1 MNWIKSNSI
10 LKGELVEL
18 IPLDEIHFA
27 ELQDLAKEKS
37 IWEFYPYDCENPTR
51 FRELLHIALKE
62 RDKGNQFPF
71 VIFHKNENRIIGST
85 RLIEI
90 EPQNRKLEIGWTWLH
105 LEYWATAINLE
116 CKLLL
121 LTFCFENLNVI
132 RVQLKTNENN
142 IRSRKAI
149 EKIGGKF
156 EGILRHHMIADN
168 GIFRNTAYFSILDT
182 EWENAKKNLK
192 ELLRNKIHINT
203 SAIQ

>member
-1 MNWIKSNSI
+1 MNWIQSNTI
-10 LKGELVEL
+10 LKGDLVEL
-18 IPLDEIHFA
+18 IPLEEHHFV
-27 ELQDLAKEKS
+27 ELEDLAKEKR
-37 IWEFYPYDCENPTR
+37 IWEFYPYDCENPNR
-51 FRELLHIALKE
+51 FRELLDKALIE
-62 RDKGNQFPF
+62 REKGNQFPF
-71 VIFHKNENRIIGST
+71 IIFHKNENRIIGST

-168 GIFRNTAYFSILDT
+168 GIFRNTAYFSIINT

-192 ELLRNKIHINT
+192 ELLQNKKQINA
-203 SAIQ
+203 S

>member
-1 MNWIKSNSI
+1 MNWIQTNTI

-18 IPLDEIHFA
+18 IPLEEHHFV
-27 ELQDLAKEKS
+27 ELEDLAKEKR
-37 IWEFYPYDCENPTR
+37 IWEFYPYDCEKPKR
-51 FRELLHIALKE
+51 FRELLDKALIE
-62 RDKGNQFPF
+62 RDNGNQFPF
-71 VIFHKNENRIIGST
+71 VIFHKKENRIIGST

-105 LEYWATAINLE
+105 PEYWATAINLE

-121 LTFCFENLNVI
+121 LTFCFEYLNVI
-132 RVQLKTNENN
+132 RVQLKTNEKN

-168 GIFRNTAYFSILDT
+168 GIYRNTAYFSILDT

-192 ELLRNKIHINT
+192 ELLQNKIHINA

>member
-1 MNWIKSNSI
+1 MNWIKSNTV

-18 IPLDEIHFA
+18 IPLEEIHFA
-27 ELQDLAKEKS
+27 ELQDLAKEKK

-51 FRELLHIALKE
+51 FREILYLALKE

-105 LEYWATAINLE
+105 PKYWATAINLE
-116 CKLLL
+116 CKMLLL
-121 LTFCFENLNVI
+121 AFCFEYLKVI
-132 RVQLKTNENN
+132 RVQLKTNEKN
-142 IRSRKAI
+142 IRSQKAI
-149 EKIGGKF
+149 TKIGGKF

-168 GIFRNTAYFSILDT
+168 GIFRNTAYYSIINT

-192 ELLRNKIHINT
+192 ELLQNKKQINAT
-203 SAIQ
+203 ASK

>member
-1 MNWIKSNSI
+1 MNWIKSNTV

-18 IPLDEIHFA
+18 IPLEEIHFA

-51 FRELLHIALKE
+51 FRELLYMALKE